1 MVEIFSVYS
10 SDLYQRDRGS
20 GSQGSDDGV
29 GGVGGN
35 GDGGECASMCV
46 LWCWEKGNKL
56 Y

>member
-1 MVEIFSVYS
+1 MYIVLTSIRGKK
-10 SDLYQRDRGS
+10 RDRGS